1 MEKLHNEESKCVA
14 KTNASRR
21 QGYDKESLKKRL
33 KILGRNAE
41 QNILSLIQI
50 ACTDTF
56 AKEDFGKTLQGIKAG
71 FVQRDYEGIFTDAE
85 NLHVYSAAYVPGR
98 ALCYYEIFCRPQLL
112 KILSRTTKIYAVG
125 SGSGSELV
133 SIAAAMTRVP
143 AERQKVDLMMQDIGE
158 WGSVLQSYE
167 KVIRELWMVT
177 PEQLNCSYEQGDVL
191 EKSERREELIASA
204 DLITFMFVMNEL
216 FVKKM
221 AAMALIQSL
230 VKSMK
235 RGAHLLASIFLCLL
249 AKAKRLR
256 LLQVVE
262 SAGSFS
268 HLQVGNRTYMVYM
281 LLDALKD
288 LECVIAED
296 TRWYRYPE
304 HMKYPVD
311 IQNMRYFIRLYKKL

>member
-33 KILGRNAE
+33 KILGP
-41 QNILSLIQI
+41 
-50 ACTDTF
+50 CTDTF

-230 VKSMK
+230 V
-235 RGAHLLASIFLCLL
+235 
-249 AKAKRLR
+249 
-256 LLQVVE
+256 VE